1 MWPRWVTDVDK
12 AILFPQNRNRLSW
25 DRLALPLQKQMHWV
39 LSGLNLILCEAPKF
53 SHIWRSFRYVRCTSR
68 KMHIKEDL
76 AYDKHTGKM
85 IGFTNL
91 GDINNHLLAF
101 ERSIEENKDEEN
113 VLAKSMMVFMVRG
126 LFTPLRFTYVQ
137 FPCSKVTGDLLFH
150 PFWPAVYRLER
161 MGLKVSTSYNTI
173 RMLHTHQHAWLFYL

>member
-1 MWPRWVTDVDK
+1 MPRTTLKDRIAGK
-12 AILFPQNRNRLSW
+12 CCSW
-25 DRLALPLQKQMHWV
+25 NPIRPSALPDPGRSHCILMTFTASYV
-39 LSGLNLILCEAPKF
+39 LSHE
-53 SHIWRSFRYVRCTSR
+53 
-68 KMHIKEDL
+68 MHIREDL

-150 PFWPAVYRLER
+150 PFWQAVYRLER
-161 MGLKVSTSYNTI
+161 MGLKVSTIIQFACY
-173 RMLHTHQHAWLFYL
+173 THINMHDCFIYRCWEQPLMVHPFIGAS

>member
-1 MWPRWVTDVDK
+1 MQAANLTSCPEWHKLV
-12 AILFPQNRNRLSW
+12 ILLL
-25 DRLALPLQKQMHWV
+25 D
-39 LSGLNLILCEAPKF
+39 E
-53 SHIWRSFRYVRCTSR
+53 
-68 KMHIKEDL
+68 MHIREDL
-76 AYDKHTGKM
+76 VYDKHTGKM

-101 ERSIEENKDEEN
+101 EHSMEGNKHEEN

-150 PFWPAVYRLER
+150 PFWQAV
-161 MGLKVSTSYNTI
+161 
-173 RMLHTHQHAWLFYL
+173 